1 MLLNLELTMASP
13 PVIALLFGAIGF
25 VTVLCAVPLV
35 IARLAPRV
43 AQRRELHQTHQSPVP
58 RLGGLALAA
67 AFALVT
73 AASFAVVPPLPGNPR
88 VVLGLTSLAM
98 FGLGF
103 WDDLSPL
110 GARKK
115 LLGQILIAL
124 LACSFG
130 LKVDTFKNPLNGV
143 VYALGGWSVV
153 ATVFWLVAMTNL
165 INLIDGIDG
174 LAAGISLMLMGLLVY
189 VGFHEQPFSLCLAM
203 GMAGALLAFLYFN
216 FPPAKIYLG
225 DGGAYLL
232 GYLIGGLTIQNSNK
246 GTIAA
251 ALIAP
256 IFALALPILD
266 VSFSIVR
273 RGLKGLPIFRPDQ
286 RHIHH
291 RLLQGGWSRRRTVL
305 TLYGVSLVFLALSFL
320 AFWSEGR
327 LTPILIGFG
336 FVILLVIVPSMGLIR
351 NWLTVGRALGNSLE
365 MRKEIQYA
373 LLLRNW
379 MELEADRCTSLA
391 ALWDDFTFAARKL
404 GFSEVAMLHRETRCA
419 WSDATAGGE
428 RQAAR
433 QELHIRGETVLLEVF
448 APRTMDENRFQIVSE
463 LAAETWQHA
472 AQRWAERSN
481 EAFALPPGSAPATA
495 AAIPTDSGKA
505 LWRATG

>member
-1 MLLNLELTMASP
+1 MLTD
-13 PVIALLFGAIGF
+13 IAQMISLQPIVALGFGALGF
-25 VTVLCAVPLV
+25 CTVLFAVPLV
-35 IARLAPRV
+35 ITRLAPRV
-43 AQRRELHQTHQSPVP
+43 AYRRELHQTHKSPVP

-67 AFALVT
+67 AFVLIT
-73 AASFAVVPPLPGNPR
+73 LASFAVGPPLPGNPQL
-88 VVLGLTSLAM
+88 VLGLTSLAM

-103 WDDLSPL
+103 WDDVSPL

-115 LLGQILIAL
+115 LAGQILIS
-124 LACSFG
+124 LAAFYFG

-143 VYALGGWSVV
+143 VYTLGGWSVV

-174 LAAGISLMLMGLLVY
+174 LAAGISLMLMCLLIY
-189 VGFHEQPFSLCLAM
+189 VGFNGQMFSFCIATGL
-203 GMAGALLAFLYFN
+203 AGALVAFLHFN

-246 GTIAA
+246 GTVAA

-305 TLYGVSLVFLALSFL
+305 TLYGVSLAFLALSFV

-327 LTPILIGFG
+327 WTPILFGCGFAL
-336 FVILLVIVPSMGLIR
+336 VLVIVPSFGLIR
-351 NWLTVGRALGNSLE
+351 NWLTVGRVVGNSLE

-373 LLLRNW
+373 LLLRSW
-379 MELEADRCTSLA
+379 MEMESERCESLT
-391 ALWDDFTFAARKL
+391 ALWDDFTFVTRKL
-404 GFSEVAMLHRETRCA
+404 GFSEVAMIHGNTRCA
-419 WSDATAGGE
+419 WSSATTHP
-428 RQAAR
+428 RRHCAR
-433 QELHIRGETVLLEVF
+433 HELHVTGEMVVLEVF
-448 APRTMDENRFQIVSE
+448 GPKTMDENRFRTLSE
-463 LAAETWQHA
+463 LAAEIWQHA
-472 AQRWAERSN
+472 AQRWGKRSDA
-481 EAFALPPGSAPATA
+481 AFALPVASEKMAPAVFYN
-495 AAIPTDSGKA
+495 GA
-505 LWRATG
+505 LSERR